1 MLLFGFVTCVHAEKF
16 PENIL
21 KNGDFDSKLDQWH
34 HWTHASA
41 TAVFLTEGK
50 KAEPIIGENAA
61 YINITKGGNAVGDIQ
76 LYQQPFFL
84 EKDTIYTYGLWAKS
98 VRPRNATIR
107 IMHQGAP
114 WNVYISKI
122 IILTEEWKEFFIT
135 FKMPADDGNSRA
147 GIIMGTDKNDVWVD
161 HVRLYEGE
169 YVQDIE
175 GAEPH
180 PVEPGGKLATTWAWI
195 KRQQ

>member
-1 MLLFGFVTCVHAEKF
+1 MLLFGFVTFGYAEKP

-21 KNGDFDSKLDQWH
+21 KNGDFNNKLDQWH

-41 TAVFLTEGK
+41 NAVFLTEGK
-50 KAEPIIGENAA
+50 RAEPIIGENVA
-61 YINITKGGNAVGDIQ
+61 YVNIAKGGDAVGHIQ

-84 EKDTIYTYGLWAKS
+84 EKATIYTYGLWAKS
-98 VRPRNATIR
+98 EKPRNATMR

-114 WNVYISKI
+114 WNVYTSQIIS
-122 IILTEEWKEFFIT
+122 LTKEWKEFFIT
-135 FKMPADDGNSRA
+135 FTMSENDGNSRA

-161 HVRLYEGE
+161 HIRLYVGE

-180 PVEPGGKLATTWAWI
+180 PVESNGKLATTWA
-195 KRQQ
+195 KLKKQQ

>member
-1 MLLFGFVTCVHAEKF
+1 MA
-16 PENIL
+16 
-21 KNGDFDSKLDQWH
+21 SLDACKCH
-34 HWTHASA
+34 SS
-41 TAVFLTEGK
+41 FSDRRK
-50 KAEPIIGENAA
+50 KSRAYCRRNAA
-61 YINITKGGNAVGDIQ
+61 YVNIAKGGDALWQIQ
-76 LYQQPFFL
+76 FYQQPFSL
-84 EKDTIYTYGLWAKS
+84 KKNTIYTYGLWAKS
-98 VRPRNATIR
+98 EKPRNATMR
-107 IMHQGAP
+107 IIHQGEP
-114 WNVYISKI
+114 WNVYISQI
-122 IILTEEWKEFFIT
+122 ISLTEEWEEFFIT

-180 PVEPGGKLATTWAWI
+180 PVEPDGKLATTWAWI